1 MPMSPTRNWKFLCTW
16 VQHTVMHVWLN
27 CSWNNQMWTVLIRI
41 VMAIFQFMLLHE
53 MVMKIMWWCFEDHLI
68 LSMWIASM
76 AWTERALFRLC
87 VEESHE
93 PVVDVLL
100 ENPIVDATFVEF
112 VVHLHYTRPPTKV
125 ININFEK
132 NLETPGIDVNIEKQ
146 CWWEHLISCCKKR

>member
-1 MPMSPTRNWKFLCTW
+1 M
-16 VQHTVMHVWLN
+16 
-27 CSWNNQMWTVLIRI
+27 
-41 VMAIFQFMLLHE
+41 
-53 MVMKIMWWCFEDHLI
+53 
-68 LSMWIASM
+68 
-76 AWTERALFRLC
+76 C

-146 CWWEHLISCCKKR
+146 CW